1 MNERESNL
9 DESIDLDEVTGEFKP
24 VEDRR
29 RRIPEP
35 PPVKLVTV
43 EDARLICG
51 AGVEVQLDEFYVGM
65 LGFERV
71 GPEDAIVYRSENFSL
86 YFDVL
91 EPPVRRETLRAL
103 GIEVLSLAAAQEQL
117 IAREIE
123 HTRQKGLT
131 PGSQTLLFLDP
142 AGNWLEVGERRI
154 VP

>member
-71 GPEDAIVYRSENFSL
+71 GPAEAIVYRAENFSL

-131 PGSQTLLFLDP
+131 PGRESILLTDP
-142 AGNWLEVGERRI
+142 AGNWIELTESRAI
-154 VP
+154 